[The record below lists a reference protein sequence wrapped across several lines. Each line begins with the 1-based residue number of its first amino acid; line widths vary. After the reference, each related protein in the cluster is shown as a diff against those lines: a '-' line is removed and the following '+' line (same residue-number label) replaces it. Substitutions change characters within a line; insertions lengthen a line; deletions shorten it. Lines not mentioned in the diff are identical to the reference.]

1 MVSAAVNNFAGGA
14 SLTLTGTLYFPTTG
28 VDFSNG
34 ASAAYTIIVA
44 DNVTFTGGATLN
56 NNYSSLPGGT
66 SPIKG
71 NAALSE

>member
-1 MVSAAVNNFAGGA
+1 
-14 SLTLTGTLYFPTTG
+14 
-28 VDFSNG
+28 
-34 ASAAYTIIVA
+34 VA